1 MPRSLRA
8 FVLGNSPRS
17 GPRPLRR
24 CRNCRRSCD
33 GWRCWRR
40 WSSKRTI
47 VARAA
52 AARVPVRAS
61 IEATLAFLREE
72 LAKTQRL
79 VQQQLEQSAELRS
92 QQQLLCS
99 IPGVGA
105 WTAARVLAEVD
116 EIRRSVS
123 VRQLAAYAGLTPR
136 ERTSGSS
143 VHHPP
148 RLAKTGNSRLRR
160 ALYLPAIVAMRHNPA
175 VHALAE
181 RMRTRGKR
189 PMVIVGAAMRKLL
202 HLIYGV
208 LKSGKPFDATVALAA

>member
-1 MPRSLRA
+1 MVQPEENRRQ
-8 FVLGNSPRS
+8 S
-17 GPRPLRR
+17 G
-24 CRNCRRSCD
+24 
-33 GWRCWRR
+33 G
-40 WSSKRTI
+40 SSG
-47 VARAA
+47 A
-52 AARVPVRAS
+52 VRAS
-61 IEATLAFLREE
+61 IEATLAFLRGE

-79 VQQQLEQSAELRS
+79 VQQHVERSAHLKDQQL
-92 QQQLLCS
+92 LLCS

-105 WTAARVLAEVD
+105 WTAARVLAEIE
-116 EIRRSVS
+116 EIRGAVRA
-123 VRQLAAYAGLTPR
+123 RQLAAYAGLTPA

-181 RMRTRGKR
+181 RLRTRGKR

-208 LKSGKPFDATVALAA
+208 LKSGKPFDSRVALAA

>member
-1 MPRSLRA
+1 LAQKRWQLKRSAQPAPFQILDPQ
-8 FVLGNSPRS
+8 FGL
-17 GPRPLRR
+17 
-24 CRNCRRSCD
+24 
-33 GWRCWRR
+33 
-40 WSSKRTI
+40 
-47 VARAA
+47 AA
-52 AARVPVRAS
+52 VHAS

-79 VQQQLEQSAELRS
+79 VQQQVEQSATLRS

-99 IPGVGA
+99 IPGVGL
-105 WTAARVLAEVD
+105 WTAARVLAEIEEVRTAVD
-116 EIRRSVS
+116 A
-123 VRQLAAYAGLTPR
+123 RQLVAYAGLTPR

-160 ALYLPAIVAMRHNPA
+160 ALYFPAMVAMRHNPA

-181 RMRTRGKR
+181 RLRARGKR
-189 PMVIVGAAMRKLL
+189 PMVIVGAAMHKLL

-208 LKSGKPFDATVALAA
+208 LKSGKPFDPAVALAA

>member
-1 MPRSLRA
+1 MVQQEENRRQ
-8 FVLGNSPRS
+8 S
-17 GPRPLRR
+17 G
-24 CRNCRRSCD
+24 
-33 GWRCWRR
+33 G
-40 WSSKRTI
+40 SSSA
-47 VARAA
+47 VH
-52 AARVPVRAS
+52 AS
-61 IEATLAFLREE
+61 IEATLAVLRAE

-79 VQQQLEQSAELRS
+79 VQEQVAQSAELRS
-92 QQQLLCS
+92 QYQLLCS

-116 EIRRSVS
+116 EIRRSVN

-148 RLAKTGNSRLRR
+148 RLATTGNSRLRR
-160 ALYLPAIVAMRHNPA
+160 ALYLPAIVAMRHNPV

-181 RMRTRGKR
+181 RLRTRGKR